1 MESTASY
8 LGGYTV
14 LICIIIVII
23 LFQVLLLRWALKINR
38 IVWNLERINTKL
50 RKLCEE
56 KGLMTK
62 TEIDG

>member
-1 MESTASY
+1 M
-8 LGGYTV
+8 V

-23 LFQVLLLRWALKINR
+23 ALQVMLLRWALKINR

-56 KGLMTK
+56 KGIMTK